1 MLLLIG
7 VPSDHL
13 ILVALHLFL
22 STLLGSLLLNTQ
34 YHVSL
39 GLLHFKLL
47 NASHFPIFINHTLY
61 NVVNL
66 FLLLLVLLIR
76 FFLYFLAFRDLF
88 LKHLLSLSLLFNLL
102 GLSFTFDLLLNL
114 FVAQH
119 DTLHLSVVLLKTQ
132 VICNI
137 NYLLARSVGGT
148 VIQLFRQLV
157 LCSNNWP

>member
-1 MLLLIG
+1 MLLIG

-22 STLLGSLLLNTQ
+22 STLLGSFLLNTQ

-47 NASHFPIFINHTLY
+47 NTSHFSIFIDHTLY
-61 NVVNL
+61 HVVNL

-88 LKHLLSLSLLFNLL
+88 LKHLLSLSLLFYLL
-102 GLSFTFDLLLNL
+102 GLSFTFYLLLNF

-119 DTLHLSVVLLKTQ
+119 DTLYLSVVLLKTQ

-148 VIQLFRQLV
+148 VVQLIRQLV
-157 LCSNNWP
+157 LCLNNWP

>member
-47 NASHFPIFINHTLY
+47 NTGHFSILINHTLT

-66 FLLLLVLLIR
+66 FLLFLVLLIR
-76 FFLYFLAFRDLF
+76 FLLYFLAFSDLF
-88 LKHLLSLSLLFNLL
+88 LKHLLSLSLLFYLL

-119 DTLHLSVVLLKTQ
+119 DTLYLSVVFLKTQ

-137 NYLLARSVGGT
+137 NYLLARSIGGT
-148 VIQLFRQLV
+148 VVQLFMQLV

>member
-1 MLLLIG
+1 LLLLIG

-39 GLLHFKLL
+39 GLLHFQRL

-61 NVVNL
+61 HVVNL
-66 FLLLLVLLIR
+66 FFLLLVLLIR
-76 FFLYFLAFRDLF
+76 FFLYFLAVRDLF
-88 LKHLLSLSLLFNLL
+88 LKHLLSLSLLFYLL
-102 GLSFTFDLLLNL
+102 GLSFTFDLLLNF

-137 NYLLARSVGGT
+137 NYLLARSIGGT

-157 LCSNNWP
+157 LCLNNWR